1 MNKAEFVA
9 AIAAHTGLSKKDTDT
24 FLQGFRKALEESLP
38 EAGRI
43 ALPGIGVFEVSERAA
58 RKGRNPATG
67 AEIDI
72 PAKKTVKFKAA
83 KELIEHVQ

>member
-9 AIAAHTGLSKKDTDT
+9 AIATHTGLSKKDADT
-24 FLQGFRKALEESLP
+24 FLQGFRKALEEALP
-38 EAGRI
+38 HAGRI

-72 PAKKTVKFKAA
+72 PAKKTIKFKAA
-83 KELIEHVQ
+83 KELAEHVQ